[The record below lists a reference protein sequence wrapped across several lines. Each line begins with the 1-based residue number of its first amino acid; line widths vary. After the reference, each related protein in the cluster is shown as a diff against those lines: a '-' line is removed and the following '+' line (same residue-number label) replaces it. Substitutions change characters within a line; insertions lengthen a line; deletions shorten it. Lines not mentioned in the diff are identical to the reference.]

1 MNKNN
6 KENEKINQKAIVSME
21 QWNINSIVDFEWTD
35 KLLSI
40 SFGQVEKNG
49 KKLNNDNNTKY
60 QFINFGFIFL
70 IRSFFDLKMGMRFK
84 KVDFAV
90 RIRIVELLSFSQFDV
105 YLWRHMAAVR
115 WALERVSVVDEEAK
129 LGIAIC

>member
-40 SFGQVEKNG
+40 SFGQVEKKW
-49 KKLNNDNNTKY
+49 KKIK
-60 QFINFGFIFL
+60 
-70 IRSFFDLKMGMRFK
+70 
-84 KVDFAV
+84 
-90 RIRIVELLSFSQFDV
+90 
-105 YLWRHMAAVR
+105 
-115 WALERVSVVDEEAK
+115 
-129 LGIAIC
+129 